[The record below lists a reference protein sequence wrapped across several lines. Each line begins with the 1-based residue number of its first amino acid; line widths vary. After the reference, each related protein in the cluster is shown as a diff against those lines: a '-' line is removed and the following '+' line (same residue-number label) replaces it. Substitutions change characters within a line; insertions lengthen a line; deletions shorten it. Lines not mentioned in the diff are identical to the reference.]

1 MNKQKWI
8 WMTLIVLLAV
18 TIPGIIERWQTE
30 TENNTYEIA
39 APYQEID
46 QLATDHEELNT
57 EDILSSLKKSGLNT
71 VSISPL
77 SLNWMENQDII
88 TIYNEQELN
97 DALRF
102 SNQDEMVDTEAKG
115 YYITQPRDA
124 YFNKLISE
132 NLQPSSVT
140 ISGQD
145 FYFIEKE
152 MDILS
157 RNIAY
162 NEETL
167 DQVKQ
172 LGLNYMLRVENTNQ
186 KWNQKSVDQLIKL
199 KETDTTNLLFY
210 GQDVI
215 GYPNMEEVEQWTN
228 QLTDVGYHF
237 YSIEFTQ
244 QKGLQTIARNT
255 DYNTIRLHSMDL
267 NNKTL
272 PENIDQAVRAVKERN
287 IRSIFFHIQAGD
299 PTESLENANAFV
311 EGVHHNLEN
320 NFQQGSPKPFTE
332 INTPIWTQVLLFL
345 AGILFTGLAATIVR
359 DRKWMIAAI
368 VFMTL
373 LVIGYYLTERLFLIQ
388 GFALILAIVAPIYA
402 VLSTINTGD
411 KQLGGITL
419 HYLKALGITFVGI
432 IIVIGL
438 LNGNA
443 FITGF
448 EVFRGVKLVYL
459 IPILFV
465 GVFLFW
471 REIVMLLKVPVKYWH
486 LAVIFIIGVIGIYYI
501 TRTGNSATVSDMEL
515 MIRSTLE
522 EWLYVRPRTKE
533 FLIGLPFYLLAI
545 YVFKTNKL
553 LGKVLV
559 IPGIIGFLSIMNTF
573 THLHIPL
580 HISLLRTGYSI
591 VIGYLLGLLLIW
603 IYRKCVPFITK
614 RIRREWV

>member
-1 MNKQKWI
+1 MSKQKWLWI
-8 WMTLIVLLAV
+8 TLIFLLAS
-18 TIPGIIERWQTE
+18 TIPGIVERWNTE

-39 APYQEID
+39 VPYQEID
-46 QLATDHEELNT
+46 QLATDHEDLDT
-57 EDILSSLKKSGLNT
+57 KAILSSLKKSGLNT

-77 SLNWMENQDII
+77 SLNWMEDQDMI

-97 DALRF
+97 NALRF
-102 SNQDEMVDTEAKG
+102 SDQEETIDTEEKG
-115 YYITQPRDA
+115 YYITQPKDA
-124 YFNKLISE
+124 YFNKLIKE
-132 NLQPSSVT
+132 KLQPSSIT
-140 ISGQD
+140 ISDQA

-152 MDILS
+152 TELLS
-157 RNIAY
+157 QNIAY
-162 NEETL
+162 SEETL
-167 DQVKQ
+167 KQ
-172 LGLNYMLRVENTNQ
+172 IKAHGLNYMFRVENTNQ
-186 KWNQKSVDQLIKL
+186 FWNQKNVDQLIEL
-199 KETDTTNLLFY
+199 KNTNTTNLLFY

-215 GYPNMEEVEQWTN
+215 GYPNMEAVEKWTN
-228 QLTDVGYHF
+228 QLTNEGYHF
-237 YSIEFTQ
+237 YSIESSH
-244 QKGLQTIARNT
+244 QKGLQTVARNT

-272 PENIDQAVRAVKERN
+272 SENIDQAARAVKERN

-299 PTESLENANAFV
+299 PVESVENANAFI
-311 EGVHHNLEN
+311 EGVHDKLAS
-320 NFQQGSPKPFTE
+320 NFQQGTPKPFSE
-332 INTPIWTQVLLFL
+332 INTPTWMLAILFIT
-345 AGILFTGLAATIVR
+345 GILFTGLASSLINN
-359 DRKWMIAAI
+359 RKWMIASV

-373 LVIGYYLTERLFLIQ
+373 LVIGYFLTGRLFLIQ
-388 GFALILAIVAPIYA
+388 GFALIIAIIAPIYA
-402 VLSTINTGD
+402 VLSTINTGE
-411 KQLGGITL
+411 KQLGRITL
-419 HYLKALGITFVGI
+419 HYLKALGIVFIGI

-471 REIVMLLKVPVKYWH
+471 REMLKLLQVPVKYWH
-486 LAVIFIIGVIGIYYI
+486 LAVIFIIGAIGIYYI
-501 TRTGNSATVSDMEL
+501 TRTGNGATVSDIEL

-533 FLIGLPFYLLAI
+533 FLIGFPFYLLAI
-545 YVFKTNKL
+545 YVIGRNRL
-553 LGKVLV
+553 LGKFLI
-559 IPGIIGFLSIMNTF
+559 IPGSIGFLSVMNTF

-580 HISLLRTGYSI
+580 HISLLRTAYSI
-591 VIGYLLGLLLIW
+591 VLGYILGLLLIL